1 MNFSDDFI
9 REVAATANAVT
20 RHFIVIIKTGMTMKG
35 RKLHAP
41 PFAQQTVDPEYM
53 MDFVQAGVQGVNNDG
68 IFGVFTI
75 NQHRATTAFEQ
86 VNNRCGEE
94 SEVIAS
100 DPINQM

>member
-1 MNFSDDFI
+1 
-9 REVAATANAVT
+9 
-20 RHFIVIIKTGMTMKG
+20 
-35 RKLHAP
+35 
-41 PFAQQTVDPEYM
+41 